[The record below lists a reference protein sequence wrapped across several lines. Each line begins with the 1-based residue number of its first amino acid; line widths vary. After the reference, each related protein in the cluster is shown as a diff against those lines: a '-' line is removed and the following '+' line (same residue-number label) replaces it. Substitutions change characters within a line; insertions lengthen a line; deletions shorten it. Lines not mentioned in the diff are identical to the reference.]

1 VDAVKNTISTY
12 KKSQTFAWN
21 EVGASRQG
29 YTSASS
35 EMHGEHDEHGIDYHE
50 HEPVVIKDIQI
61 KNEYENEQHE
71 KAMKAEIK
79 KPLDERLRKEGLI

>member
-1 VDAVKNTISTY
+1 
-12 KKSQTFAWN
+12 
-21 EVGASRQG
+21 
-29 YTSASS
+29 
-35 EMHGEHDEHGIDYHE
+35 MHGEHDEHGIDYHE